1 MKHFAFHHP
10 FSTLHGAQGRP
21 ANRDHR
27 SIWVSAATALAAA
40 LRRPVSA
47 APGRAAPQ
55 APARSAGR
63 QQVLARPGAVRAVEP
78 AAERSA
84 TRWERGGA
92 RAAVWIEGL
101 VLALLIAF
109 FGGGLLAILGGV

>member
-10 FSTLHGAQGRP
+10 FGTLHGALGRP
-21 ANRDHR
+21 ARQDHR

-55 APARSAGR
+55 APAKAAAR
-63 QQVLARPGAVRAVEP
+63 QQAAARPVAVQAVEP

-84 TRWERGGA
+84 ARWERGGA

-109 FGGGLLAILGGV
+109 FGGGLFAIVGGY